1 MIFIPAID
9 LLDNQVVRL
18 EKGSIDHVSCYGE
31 PLEIA
36 AKLSKRFKLLHI
48 IDLNGSFEGTPKNM
62 EMVKKI
68 IQHTGVQIQ
77 LGGGLRSYRLIE
89 EAFEIGV
96 TSVILGT
103 KAFDT
108 KFMEDVVKD
117 FKNITVSLDIKNGKI
132 LLNGWTERKN
142 ISLAQAYSSLTPM
155 IKRFIVTITQNDGTL
170 KGVQEIRK
178 FWREDEQVMYAGGI
192 KGIRDLQKLQE
203 LGFYGAVCGK
213 AFYENLITPE
223 ILPEEFYAL

>member
-62 EMVKKI
+62 ELVKKI

-89 EAFEIGV
+89 EAFGIGV

-117 FKNITVSLDIKNGKI
+117 FKNITVSLDIKDGKI
-132 LLNGWTERKN
+132 LLNGWTERKD
-142 ISLAQAYSSLTPM
+142 ISLAQAYSFLTPR
-155 IKRFIVTITQNDGTL
+155 IKKFVVTMTQNDGTL
-170 KGVQEIRK
+170 KGIKKIKK
-178 FWREDEQVMYAGGI
+178 FWKEDEQVMYAGGI
-192 KGIRDLQKLQE
+192 KEFNDLKKLQE
-203 LGFYGAVCGK
+203 TGFYGAVCGK
-213 AFYENLITPE
+213 AVYENLITPE
-223 ILPEEFYAL
+223 LLAEEMYAL